1 MCPERIDEKIRK
13 DQMKKINTN
22 KKGFTIIEVVLVLA
36 IAGLI
41 FMMVFIAL
49 PALQRSQ
56 RDTQRSNDIARV
68 QTALNQYQANNR
80 GAIPST
86 ESYVAGHDT
95 PNKDVK
101 DAKSTKS
108 WTYFYDNYL
117 IVNSGGAQDVFAD
130 PDGGF
135 YSLWITDCAP
145 KSKVTTEPCTNGQ
158 RYNVTF
164 DDQSTG
170 KLEND
175 KSIQHDNKTSTNSDG
190 SALATNH
197 SISIIKNATCQG
209 EVAYYSTG
217 GRKVAILYKKEG
229 GGTFCLNN

>member
-1 MCPERIDEKIRK
+1 
-13 DQMKKINTN
+13 MKKINAN

-56 RDTQRSNDIARV
+56 RDTQRSNDISRV

-80 GAIPST
+80 GAIPT
-86 ESYVAGHDT
+86 TGKYIAGHESPSQT
-95 PNKDVK
+95 KVSS
-101 DAKSTKS
+101 AAGTKS
-108 WTYFYDNYL
+108 WAYFYDNYL
-117 IVNSGGAQDVFAD
+117 IVSSSGSQDVFAD
-130 PDGGF
+130 PDGSF
-135 YSLWITDCAP
+135 YSLWITDCLNT
-145 KSKVTTEPCTNGQ
+145 KTTNTDTPCDNGQ

-164 DDQSTG
+164 DEQSLGALESGQISTPDNNDTG
-170 KLEND
+170 AEM
-175 KSIQHDNKTSTNSDG
+175 G
-190 SALATNH
+190 H
-197 SISIIKNATCQG
+197 SISIVTHATCKG

-217 GRKVAILYKKEG
+217 ARKVAILYKKEG

>member
-1 MCPERIDEKIRK
+1 MCPERTENNRKEK
-13 DQMKKINTN
+13 MKKLNAN

-56 RDTQRSNDIARV
+56 RDTQRSNDISRV

-80 GAIPST
+80 GAIPT
-86 ESYVAGHDT
+86 VGEYIAGHET
-95 PNKDVK
+95 PSN
-101 DAKSTKS
+101 AKATSSTGTKS
-108 WTYFYDNYL
+108 WSYFYDNYL
-117 IVNSGGAQDVFAD
+117 IVNSAGSQDVFAD

-135 YSLWITDCAP
+135 YSLWITDCDP
-145 KSKVTTEPCTNGQ
+145 ESKTTDSECKNGQ

-164 DDQSTG
+164 DEQALGS
-170 KLEND
+170 LEDAITPTNNTD
-175 KSIQHDNKTSTNSDG
+175 PGVEKGHAVSIVTH
-190 SALATNH
+190 
-197 SISIIKNATCQG
+197 ATCKG

-217 GRKVAILYKKEG
+217 ARKVAILYKKEG

>member
-1 MCPERIDEKIRK
+1 
-13 DQMKKINTN
+13 MKNINNN

-56 RDTQRSNDIARV
+56 RDTQRSNDVARV

-80 GAIPST
+80 GAIPKDTSA
-86 ESYVAGHDT
+86 YVAGHET
-95 PNKDVK
+95 QLTGNNKPSVG
-101 DAKSTKS
+101 T
-108 WTYFYDNYL
+108 WGYFYDQYL

-135 YSLWITDCAP
+135 YSLWVQPCFSDSNSHT
-145 KSKVTTEPCTNGQ
+145 TTEACKNGQ
-158 RYNVTF
+158 RAEVTF
-164 DDQSTG
+164 DAQSLGTLDG
-170 KLEND
+170 EKD
-175 KSIQHDNKTSTNSDG
+175 ATSGNKNG
-190 SALATNH
+190 EIGH
-197 SISIIKNATCQG
+197 SIAVVVHATCQG
-209 EVAYYSTG
+209 ETAYYSTG
-217 GRKVAILYKKEG
+217 ARKVAILYKKEG